1 MDERELAG
9 MVGRLMSRL
18 DAALCGSPFP
28 ANIQVVIRPIYTW
41 PDGKLV
47 VWVTVNTP
55 N

>member
-9 MVGRLMSRL
+9 AVGRLMAEIEASL
-18 DAALCGSPFP
+18 GMGPFP
-28 ANIQVVIRPIYTW
+28 AITQIVIRPIFTW
-41 PDGKLV
+41 PDGRPV